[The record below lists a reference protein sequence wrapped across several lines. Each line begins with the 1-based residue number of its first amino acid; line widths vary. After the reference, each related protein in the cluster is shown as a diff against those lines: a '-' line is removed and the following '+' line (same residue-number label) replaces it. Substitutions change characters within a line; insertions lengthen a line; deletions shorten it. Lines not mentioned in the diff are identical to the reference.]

1 MFTTAS
7 LLLHYC
13 LLCFTTAYSAFT
25 TPQSPSNKIK
35 ANYYVD
41 SIADFFDGATS
52 SRSSSSSSTTCPAAY
67 EDPAAV
73 MARVKAMMSGQVALC
88 SSSKA
93 AVKQQ

>member
-1 MFTTAS
+1 MS
-7 LLLHYC
+7 LLLYYC

-41 SIADFFDGATS
+41 SIADFFDAGTAS
-52 SRSSSSSSTTCPAAY
+52 YRSSSSSSTSPAAS

-73 MARVKAMMSGQVALC
+73 MARVKAMMSGQVAVFRMRYEC
-88 SSSKA
+88 MRP
-93 AVKQQ
+93 